1 MEENKQ
7 EIYKPDCSKMEYRY
21 LGNTG
26 LKVSVLGFGNW
37 VNNMNDEM
45 TKECFK
51 KCLENGINYFDTA
64 EVYGLGAGETAF
76 GKIIKELNIPRE
88 KIVVSTKIF
97 RIGDDPNDS
106 FLSRKHIREGLKN
119 SLKRL
124 QLDYVDIVFC
134 HRYDMHTP
142 LEETCRAM
150 TWLIDHGYAFYWGTS
165 EWTASQIMEAYGI
178 CDRLG
183 LKRPIVEQCHYNM
196 LYRNPMEVD
205 YRDLFK
211 KYKMGTTIWSPLESG
226 ILTGKYIN
234 ETPNDSRAKL
244 TNDNANF
251 AFINYMK
258 NKAEYDEKLNKLK
271 EIAEKKCG
279 CNLTTLAIAWCIAN
293 PDVSVCLLGAS
304 KPAQLDDTIKALEVY
319 RTIDKDPWIEI
330 EKILDNTPK
339 GEVDYRIWKELP
351 SRRNVAMG
359 IDYIKE
365 EK

>member
-1 MEENKQ
+1 MAENKQ
-7 EIYKPDCSKMEYRY
+7 EVNKPDCSKMEYRY

-37 VNNMNDEM
+37 VNNFNDEM
-45 TKECFK
+45 NKECFK

-64 EVYGLGAGETAF
+64 EGYGMGKGEIQF
-76 GKIIKELNIPRE
+76 GKAIKELNIPRE

-97 RIGDDPNDS
+97 FGGKDPNDS
-106 FLSRKHIREGLKN
+106 FLSKKHIREGVMN

-150 TWLIDHGYAFYWGTS
+150 NWVIEHGWAFYWGTS
-165 EWTASQIMEAYGI
+165 EWTASQIMEAYSI

-183 LKRPIVEQCHYNM
+183 LKRPVVEQSHYNM
-196 LYRNPMEVD
+196 LFRTSMEGD
-205 YRDLFK
+205 YRDLFRK
-211 KYKMGTTIWSPLESG
+211 FKMGTTIWSPLESG

-234 ETPNDSRAKL
+234 ETPPDSRAKL
-244 TNDNANF
+244 TNDNANSSF
-251 AFINYMK
+251 SIYMK
-258 NKAEYDEKLNKLK
+258 NKAEWDDKLTKLK
-271 EIAEKKCG
+271 DIAEKKCG
-279 CNLTTLAIAWCIAN
+279 CGLTTLAIAWCIAN

-319 RTIDKDPWIEI
+319 RTIDKDTWIEI

-339 GEVDYRIWKELP
+339 GEVDYRYWKEVP
-351 SRRNVAMG
+351 STRNVAMG
-359 IDYIKE
+359 IDYIRQDK
-365 EK
+365 

>member
-1 MEENKQ
+1 
-7 EIYKPDCSKMEYRY
+7 
-21 LGNTG
+21 
-26 LKVSVLGFGNW
+26 
-37 VNNMNDEM
+37 
-45 TKECFK
+45 
-51 KCLENGINYFDTA
+51 
-64 EVYGLGAGETAF
+64 
-76 GKIIKELNIPRE
+76 
-88 KIVVSTKIF
+88 
-97 RIGDDPNDS
+97 
-106 FLSRKHIREGLKN
+106 
-119 SLKRL
+119 
-124 QLDYVDIVFC
+124 
-134 HRYDMHTP
+134 
-142 LEETCRAM
+142 
-150 TWLIDHGYAFYWGTS
+150 
-165 EWTASQIMEAYGI
+165 MEAYGI

-196 LYRNPMEVD
+196 LYRNSMEVD

-244 TNDNANF
+244 TNDNANYSF
-251 AFINYMK
+251 NLYMK
-258 NKAEYDEKLNKLK
+258 NKAEYDDKLNKLK
-271 EIAEKKCG
+271 DIAEKKCG

-304 KPAQLDDTIKALEVY
+304 KPSQLDDTIKALEVY
-319 RTIDKDPWIEI
+319 RTIDKDTWIEI

-339 GEVDYRIWKELP
+339 GEIDYRIWKELP

>member
-119 SLKRL
+119 S
-124 QLDYVDIVFC
+124 
-134 HRYDMHTP
+134 
-142 LEETCRAM
+142 EETCRAM

-244 TNDNANF
+244 TNDNA

-319 RTIDKDPWIEI
+319 RTIDKDTWIEI